1 MNQEIDKARQLRK
14 HKTIATLFFVAMA
27 AIYIASTG
35 RLKYHPIPWIGYV
48 KAFSEA
54 AMIGAL
60 ADWFAVTAL
69 FHHPLRLKIPHT
81 NLIEKKKQDIGD
93 NLGKFVVDN
102 FLTPSAMRPY
112 IEKLKLSEILGKW
125 LEKERNRVLLRKEI
139 SVIATDVLKKSNDE
153 AVVSVIVQ
161 KGTELINKAEL
172 NKLFAH
178 VLDLILKRA
187 DHEKA
192 LTFLLSKIKYYI
204 AENEDLIRERVKK
217 ESGFL
222 IPGFV
227 DNIIANR
234 ITVGLANYVHEIEQ
248 DKNHRI
254 RKEITQQLYQF
265 SQQLK
270 EGVRWKSDLE
280 EIKRSLPDEV
290 NIHAYAT
297 DIWLH
302 IKETLLIEL
311 SSPHAGLSNYLD
323 KSILDFSHKLNSH
336 RELQNKID
344 NMARLNLYRI
354 ILKNKDTVGSM
365 ISQTVKQWGGRELSQ
380 KLELEVGKD
389 LQFIRING
397 TIIGGLV
404 GLLIYALTQLL

>member
-1 MNQEIDKARQLRK
+1 
-14 HKTIATLFFVAMA
+14 
-27 AIYIASTG
+27 
-35 RLKYHPIPWIGYV
+35 
-48 KAFSEA
+48 
-54 AMIGAL
+54 
-60 ADWFAVTAL
+60 
-69 FHHPLRLKIPHT
+69 
-81 NLIEKKKQDIGD
+81 
-93 NLGKFVVDN
+93 
-102 FLTPSAMRPY
+102 
-112 IEKLKLSEILGKW
+112 
-125 LEKERNRVLLRKEI
+125 
-139 SVIATDVLKKSNDE
+139 
-153 AVVSVIVQ
+153 
-161 KGTELINKAEL
+161 
-172 NKLFAH
+172 
-178 VLDLILKRA
+178 
-187 DHEKA
+187 
-192 LTFLLSKIKYYI
+192 
-204 AENEDLIRERVKK
+204 
-217 ESGFL
+217 
-222 IPGFV
+222 
-227 DNIIANR
+227 
-234 ITVGLANYVHEIEQ
+234 
-248 DKNHRI
+248 
-254 RKEITQQLYQF
+254 
-265 SQQLK
+265 
-270 EGVRWKSDLE
+270 
-280 EIKRSLPDEV
+280 LPDEV